1 MNEKRSFPV
10 LVIVFALILS
20 ACGGGVQT
28 QPVTSPEEP
37 GKPAATQPP
46 PPPGTPVVLRIGWAG
61 SPDTLN
67 PGTAVLSEA
76 YTIFALVYDT
86 IYEYQLDGTY
96 KLDVAESADVSDD
109 GLTWTFKIREGIAFH
124 DGQPMT
130 ANDVAFS
137 INLYKNNGD
146 YVYLNAY
153 TANFDTVEA
162 TDDNTVVVTLTD
174 PVPNMDYLLS
184 YLYIVPEHIW
194 KDYAEAPASTE
205 FENEE
210 MIGTG
215 PFKMVEY
222 RQNEFVHL
230 AANKDHFENP
240 PKIDEV
246 VFQTFESQDVL
257 VQSLKS
263 GQVDMITEMPA
274 TAVETLKN
282 DPNVQVVTGAP
293 FAPTVSDIIFN
304 QADPDKCPTDV
315 GGLCTGHPALRDR
328 NVRLALAHATDKQ
341 KLIDVVL
348 LGFGSPGLTLIPDG
362 LGHWYNDS
370 LVDYEYDVAK
380 ANQILDDAGYLDTD
394 GDGIRQMPDG
404 SQPLN
409 FRVHWPS
416 DSIDAPRL
424 AELLSEMWSQVGV
437 ETELQAVDPDAL
449 TAECCPAFDFDIILW
464 GWGSDPD
471 PNLLL
476 AVHTTDEIPNGY
488 NETGYSNPVMDDLY
502 VQQGIE
508 LDTEKRREIVWEMQ
522 RIAFEDVVYVIPY
535 YEQAIQAFRV
545 DRFKGWILDQ
555 DKVEL
560 SDVSSLVVIEPV
572 E

>member
-560 SDVSSLVVIEPV
+560 SFVC
-572 E
+572 